1 MQRGPGSHRP
11 WAADWQCGC
20 HVSFPRCQHSIQ
32 IYISCLF
39 CSSPKHRAA
48 CRRQGQG
55 RAGQAQGST
64 QQMQQMQ
71 QMQQASATSS
81 YCTSWLRPPALSG
94 GYMVRHFQILTGS
107 LPVECQAQETGKCGA
122 RCVACSRKH
131 IIYNGA
137 KLRTQLLSHPGA
149 WSLFVFLLLKFKRQ
163 INPSPTSSTDLL
175 LPKME
180 VVVAPNHISHPG
192 DRHDPNI
199 QSHECPETVRKHV
212 EKRLVDSASPDTRL
226 LVSLNKTRLTPIPI
240 KHRLG
245 E

>member
-1 MQRGPGSHRP
+1 MFLLHAANTAFRSTSPACSAVHRSTELP
-11 WAADWQCGC
+11 AGG
-20 HVSFPRCQHSIQ
+20 R
-32 IYISCLF
+32 
-39 CSSPKHRAA
+39 
-48 CRRQGQG
+48 G
-55 RAGQAQGST
+55 RAGQAQGNT
-64 QQMQQMQ
+64 QQIQQIQQMQQMQ
-71 QMQQASATSS
+71 QMQQASDTSS

-107 LPVECQAQETGKCGA
+107 LPVECQAQETGQCGA

-192 DRHDPNI
+192 NCHDPEPFRATNA
-199 QSHECPETVRKHV
+199 QK
-212 EKRLVDSASPDTRL
+212 L
-226 LVSLNKTRLTPIPI
+226 
-240 KHRLG
+240 
-245 E
+245 

>member
-20 HVSFPRCQHSIQ
+20 HVSSPRCQHSIQ

-48 CRRQGQG
+48 YRRQGQG

-64 QQMQQMQ
+64 QQIQQMQQMQ

-192 DRHDPNI
+192 NCHDPEPFRATNA
-199 QSHECPETVRKHV
+199 Q
-212 EKRLVDSASPDTRL
+212 RL
-226 LVSLNKTRLTPIPI
+226 
-240 KHRLG
+240 
-245 E
+245 

>member
-20 HVSFPRCQHSIQ
+20 HVSSPRCQHSIQ

-94 GYMVRHFQILTGS
+94 GYMVRRFQILTGS

-163 INPSPTSSTDLL
+163 IDPSPTSSTDLL

-180 VVVAPNHISHPG
+180 VAVAPNHISP
-192 DRHDPNI
+192 
-199 QSHECPETVRKHV
+199 PETAMTPTFRATNAQRLRKHV
-212 EKRLVDSASPDTRL
+212 EKRLVDSVSPDTRL